1 MPLNRRP
8 IKFSV
13 RALAAFSA
21 TLFLGLVTANMPL
34 RAGQQFTGPTCSA
47 PPTPTEN
54 DGWPKANPDDLL
66 DAAQSKTF
74 PASTLLANDT
84 GTAPLIVLR
93 VGPTSSKGGSIVESA
108 PGVYTYTGAA
118 GFLGNDVF
126 TYEMS
131 DVAGRTS
138 VGVAHINVTVAAPA
152 TTTVPLIVGLTDS
165 AARAAIAAASLTVG
179 TVTSENSANVLA
191 GQVIRQDPA
200 ANTSA
205 ALNSAVSYVLSLG
218 PVPPPPPPPVTT
230 PTVQVNL
237 SSDGTGP
244 RTTAP
249 FSASANAVLIALA
262 ASDGPTSGTNN
273 QNLTIS
279 GGGLAWTRVRRVAV
293 QRGVAEIWTATA
305 AAALNNVTV
314 TSTQSVTSVLGL
326 PVNQS
331 LTVLAYTGA
340 TGVGASN
347 GASGATGAPRV
358 SLVTQGAGSV
368 VVGVGIDFD
377 RAVARTVPTGQTKI
391 HEFLAPSGDTM
402 WMQGLTSATGAAGS
416 TATLNDTAP
425 TTDQWNFASVEIRG
439 SGSVPPPP
447 PVTVTVPNVVGA
459 TQAAAEA
466 AITGA
471 GLIVGTVTT
480 ATSGSVP
487 AGSVI
492 SQSPAANLSVAPNS
506 AVAITVSL
514 GPATTP
520 SGGLVLAFAFDEASG
535 TTALDTS
542 GSGLN
547 GTIREAVRVAGKTGG
562 ALSFDGVNDWVTVTD
577 TTSSPLDLTSGMTI
591 EAWVNPAAMSGWESI
606 VLKERGAG
614 LLSYGLYAQDGAPLS
629 GGFAAPAG
637 YIRTGSADQAV
648 RGTDPLPLGAWTHIA
663 TTYDGATMRIYV
675 NGQLVGSRAQGGAI
689 AVANGALRIGGNGSF
704 AGEFFQGLIDD
715 VRIYN
720 RALSAAEISHDM
732 NTPVQ

>member
-8 IKFSV
+8 IKFPV
-13 RALAAFSA
+13 RGIAAFGA
-21 TLFLGLVTANMPL
+21 TFLLALLTASMPL
-34 RAGQQFTGPTCSA
+34 RADQQFQGPACSA
-47 PPTPTEN
+47 PPVPTEN
-54 DGWPKANPDDLL
+54 DGWPKANLDLL
-66 DAAQSKTF
+66 GDAPGSKTF
-74 PASTLLANDT
+74 TATTLLANDT
-84 GTAPLIVLR
+84 GTTALVVVK

-118 GFLGNDVF
+118 GFTGNDVF
-126 TYEMS
+126 TYEIS
-131 DVAGRTS
+131 DVAGQTS
-138 VGVAHINVTVAAPA
+138 VGIAHINVTVAAPV
-152 TTTVPLIVGLTDS
+152 TTTVPLIVGLTDT
-165 AARAAIAAASLTVG
+165 AARAAIAGATLTVG
-179 TVTSENSANVLA
+179 VVTSENSATVPA
-191 GQVIRQDPA
+191 GQVISQSPV
-200 ANTSA
+200 ANTSV

-218 PVPPPPPPPVTT
+218 PVPPPPPVAT
-230 PTVQVNL
+230 PTVQVNI

-249 FSASANAVLIALA
+249 FGTTTAGEVLIALA
-262 ASDGPTSGTNN
+262 ASDGPTSGVNN

-279 GGGLAWTRVRRVAV
+279 GAGLTWTRVRRVAV

-305 AAALNNVTV
+305 PTALSNVTV
-314 TSTQSVTSVLGL
+314 TSTQSVPTVLGL
-326 PVNQS
+326 PANQS

-340 TGVGASN
+340 SGVGASN
-347 GASGATGAPRV
+347 VASGATGAPRV
-358 SLVTQGAGSV
+358 SLVTQGTGSA

-377 RAVARTVPTGQTKI
+377 RAVARTVPAGQTKI

-402 WMQGLTSATGAAGS
+402 WMQGLATLTGAAGS
-416 TATLNDTAP
+416 TVTLNDTAP
-425 TTDQWNFASVEIRG
+425 TTDQWNFASVEILG
-439 SGSVPPPP
+439 SASAPPPP

-459 TQAAAEA
+459 TQASAEST
-466 AITGA
+466 ITGA
-471 GLIVGTVTT
+471 GLVVGPVTT
-480 ATSGSVP
+480 TNSATVA
-487 AGSVI
+487 AGLVI
-492 SQSPAANLSVAPNS
+492 SQSPAANASVAPNT

-514 GPATTP
+514 GPATAP
-520 SGGLVLAFAFDEASG
+520 AGGLVIAFGFDEASG

-547 GTIREAVRVAGKTGG
+547 GTIREAVRVPGKTGG

-577 TTSSPLDLTSGMTI
+577 TTGSPLDLTTGMTI

-614 LLSYGLYAQDGAPLS
+614 LLSYGLYAHDGAPLS

-648 RGTDPLPLGAWTHIA
+648 RGTDPLPLNAWTHIA

-675 NGQLVGSRAQGGAI
+675 NGVLVASRAQGGNI
-689 AVANGALRIGGNGSF
+689 AVANGALRIGGNASF
-704 AGEFFQGLIDD
+704 TGEFFQGLIDD

-720 RALSAAEISHDM
+720 RALSAAEIAHDM